1 MTKQSIF
8 VEYHYSSLE
17 EEFECCWSL
26 LADEHS
32 NSPKSSRRNKKL
44 NKFVFGT
51 QRLYQIFNK

>member
-8 VEYHYSSLE
+8 LENNYSSLE
-17 EEFECCWSL
+17 EEFECCWSS

-32 NSPKSSRRNKKL
+32 NSPKSSRKNKKL

-51 QRLYQIFNK
+51 QRLYQILNK